1 MNHNVNPN
9 MVILARESRSMTQ
22 GQLAVSLGITQGK
35 LSKIEHG
42 LLSVSKEEVKSLS
55 ETLGYPETF
64 FFETGEK
71 YTFGLNYYR
80 KHKGLSKTLLM
91 QIKATINIIRI
102 HVLNKL
108 LSSYELSENKIIY
121 CDLDEDNYENPEDIA
136 SAIRQYWNLPAGK
149 VDNVIQTLEDAG
161 IIVVPYDFPT
171 RKFSGVSILTE
182 QGNWAIIINKNMPA
196 DRFRFTLMHELGHI
210 IMHRIPNENMET
222 EADRFAAEILMPTED
237 IGHQLTDLTFEKLGY
252 LKLHWKVA
260 MSAILRKAYTLEK
273 ISYNQYR
280 YLNVLMSKAGYK
292 INEPTE
298 YNVPYE
304 TPTLLQGIIKAY
316 LQDYEY
322 SLSELT
328 KVVNLDEEEFRSIH
342 QISNFEDIVSK
353 EQSGLTLIQK

>member
-1 MNHNVNPN
+1 MNPRVNPN

-42 LLSVSKEEVKSLS
+42 LLSVSQEEVKSLS
-55 ETLGYPETF
+55 EALGYPESF

-80 KHKGLSKTLLM
+80 KHKGLSKNLLM

-108 LSSYELSENKIIY
+108 LTSYELSENKVIY
-121 CDLDEDNYENPEDIA
+121 CDLDEDNYETPEDVA
-136 SAIRQYWNLPAGK
+136 SAIRQYWNMPAGK
-149 VDNVIQTLEDAG
+149 VDNVIQVLENAG

-171 RKFSGVSILTE
+171 RQFSGVSILTE
-182 QGNWAIIINKNMPA
+182 QDVWSIIINKNMPA

-210 IMHRIPNENMET
+210 IMHRIPTENMES

-237 IGHQLTDLTFEKLGY
+237 IAYQLQDLTFEKLGY
-252 LKLHWKVA
+252 LKLHWKVS
-260 MSAILRKAYTLEK
+260 MSSILRKAYTLKK

-280 YLNVLMSKAGYK
+280 YLNILMAKAGYRLS
-292 INEPTE
+292 EPSE

-304 TPTLLQGIIKAY
+304 TPTLLQGMIKAY

-322 SLSELT
+322 SLSDLT
-328 KVVNLDEEEFRSIH
+328 KIVNLDEDEFRLIH
-342 QISNFEDIVSK
+342 QMNHIEDVTADK
-353 EQSGLTLIQK
+353 QSGLSLIQ